1 MPELPFTAG
10 HVENLSK
17 VFVGYYL
24 LHNMCVLF
32 VCYWI
37 PVEWQDESY
46 FFLIRDRHTGS
57 WPLNRNGPEE
67 PKDIAQSVQYSA

>member
-46 FFLIRDRHTGS
+46 FFFKSEIDTLDPG
-57 WPLNRNGPEE
+57 L
-67 PKDIAQSVQYSA
+67 